1 MKRIIVSI
9 LFLLC
14 LFTGSFAQQ
23 GSKSISFEPF
33 VGLSI
38 SNLTDADLDSK
49 VGIAAGVNLQYQC
62 SEQFGIVTGLGFSNY
77 GAKDGNSSLT
87 LGYLELPIMAK
98 YYIYK
103 GLALSTGGQFGLNVG
118 DGRTQFILLSEANKC
133 SFGVPFEV
141 SYDFKRTRISAQYH
155 IGLTNVYKDFDFKN
169 RSLKITLGYKI

>member
-77 GAKDGNSSLT
+77 GAKDGNSSF
-87 LGYLELPIMAK
+87 IHH
-98 YYIYK
+98 
-103 GLALSTGGQFGLNVG
+103 LSRFP
-118 DGRTQFILLSEANKC
+118 LS
-133 SFGVPFEV
+133 
-141 SYDFKRTRISAQYH
+141 
-155 IGLTNVYKDFDFKN
+155 FDYF
-169 RSLKITLGYKI
+169 